1 MTGAR
6 AAVIADCASR
16 FRNLFVHDRAK
27 CLGGHIR
34 DVVRTNFSALLN
46 SKRIRC
52 AIEAEIRAGN
62 RPAKAL

>member
-6 AAVIADCASR
+6 AAVIADCASS

-34 DVVRTNFSALLN
+34 NVVRTNFSASLN

-52 AIEAEIRAGN
+52 ARG
-62 RPAKAL
+62 